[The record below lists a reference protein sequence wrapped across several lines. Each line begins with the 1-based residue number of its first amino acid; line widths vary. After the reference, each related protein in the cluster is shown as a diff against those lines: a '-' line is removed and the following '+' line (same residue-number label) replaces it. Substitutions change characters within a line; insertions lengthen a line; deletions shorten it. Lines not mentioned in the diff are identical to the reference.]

1 MKIARKINGIK
12 NRARLPI
19 KLESIIIFL
28 LLSLAIKI
36 SNKGLFIRS
45 PKNLLIIRIIVNK
58 IIHNKKPTKV
68 ETIRLT
74 KYGSSKEIFKSLNP
88 MTLLSLTI
96 SVKKDDN
103 NIKKEKTIK
112 YTTVSGCFNNCLIE
126 KEQIALFIFFI

>member
-45 PKNLLIIRIIVNK
+45 PKNLLVIRIIVNK

-68 ETIRLT
+68 ETIVLT

-88 MTLLSLTI
+88 MTLLSLTL

-103 NIKKEKTIK
+103 NIAKENTIK
-112 YTTVSGCFNNCLIE
+112 YTIVSGCFNNCFIE
-126 KEQIALFIFFI
+126 KE

>member
-112 YTTVSGCFNNCLIE
+112 CTTVSGCFNNCLIE